1 MGIEPGLSL
10 RFAEVTAKQQAMEL
24 LVWLAVDQ
32 PDLTA
37 EGFEPCLEQQ
47 WDHQHHHRG
56 CLEALQLLLEA
67 LPHQGMDQLFQPPA
81 FNRVVEHDPSQ
92 FGSVQCR
99 RITDDCA
106 KPLRNSECTWAVGC
120 KRIPGEAVRIEH
132 RPAAILKQASHRA
145 FAAGD
150 ATGQAD
156 ASLHV
161 PEEDGNSLSR
171 RRMHTSWTPVS
182 GGVTAPQG
190 FRAAGLAVG
199 LKASGNP
206 DLALLL
212 APAGAVCAGVFTT
225 SVVRAACVDL
235 CSERLAS
242 SGGRVRSVLI
252 NSGQANACTGD
263 RGLIDSQRAT
273 AAMADRLGLDVE
285 EVLICSTGVIGVPIP
300 MPTLLAGLDPLATA
314 LTETGGNAAAK
325 AILTTD
331 LVEKQ
336 VALEADFDGRRVC
349 IGGMAKG
356 SGMIHPDMATML
368 GFFCC
373 DAGVEA
379 SLWQAMVRRAAN
391 RSFNAITVD
400 GDTSTND
407 TVLAFAAG
415 ESLAEDQL
423 GALEQ
428 GLTTAM
434 QQLAQAIAR
443 DGEGATCL
451 IEVQVEGAADDVS
464 ALCVARTVCGSSLV
478 KTAVH
483 GRDPNWGRIVAAAGR
498 SGVMF
503 DPEAVALWIGGH
515 QLMQAGQPVAFDRDA
530 ASASLR
536 EDTVVIRLRLGSGP
550 GFGVGWGCDL
560 SDQYIRINADYT
572 T

>member
-1 MGIEPGLSL
+1 
-10 RFAEVTAKQQAMEL
+10 
-24 LVWLAVDQ
+24 
-32 PDLTA
+32 
-37 EGFEPCLEQQ
+37 
-47 WDHQHHHRG
+47 
-56 CLEALQLLLEA
+56 
-67 LPHQGMDQLFQPPA
+67 
-81 FNRVVEHDPSQ
+81 
-92 FGSVQCR
+92 
-99 RITDDCA
+99 
-106 KPLRNSECTWAVGC
+106 
-120 KRIPGEAVRIEH
+120 
-132 RPAAILKQASHRA
+132 
-145 FAAGD
+145 
-150 ATGQAD
+150 
-156 ASLHV
+156 
-161 PEEDGNSLSR
+161 
-171 RRMHTSWTPVS
+171 MHSSWKSVS

-199 LKASGNP
+199 LKPSGKP

-212 APAGAVCAGVFTT
+212 APEGAVCGGAFTT

-235 CSERLAS
+235 CSERLES
-242 SGGRVRSVLI
+242 SGGRVRAALI

-273 AAMADRLGLDVE
+273 AALADRLGLDVE

-300 MPTLLAGLDPLATA
+300 MPTLLAGLDPLTIA
-314 LTETGGNAAAK
+314 LADHGGEAAAQ

-336 VALEADFDGRRVC
+336 VALEADLNGRRVC

-368 GFFCC
+368 GFFSC
-373 DAGVEA
+373 DAGVDPP
-379 SLWQAMVRRAAN
+379 LWQAMVHRAVK

-415 ESLAEDQL
+415 AALADDQY
-423 GALEQ
+423 GVLEE
-428 GLTTAM
+428 GLTAAM
-434 QQLAQAIAR
+434 QHLAKAIAR

-451 IEVQVEGAADDVS
+451 IEVQVEGAVDDAS
-464 ALCVARTVCGSSLV
+464 ALSVARTVCGSSLV

-503 DPEAVALWIGGH
+503 DPEAVALWIGDH

-536 EDTVVIRLRLGSGP
+536 EETVLIRLLLGAGPGSGI
-550 GFGVGWGCDL
+550 GWGCDL
-560 SDQYIRINADYT
+560 SDQYVRINADYT